1 MNNFECLEET
11 IVEIY
16 DEKLA
21 EITINNPE
29 NNWDEYEQDMIGE
42 DK

>member
-1 MNNFECLEET
+1 MNNFECLEGT
-11 IVEIY
+11 VVEIY